1 MGKRAASR
9 LVMVSGM
16 SEEFCGA
23 KERTGVGQPLLRV
36 PTCAQVNRH
45 NKRGSVAALRGAG
58 QPLAPV
64 IPRAG
69 AVSQAE
75 PEAEKSKPCIWHSK
89 GRHNLW
95 LFSSWSREKEK
106 NLCPL
111 RWRCSSLPQPRGEP
125 GPLAA
130 HAPTACPS
138 VRTIWP
144 SPAMTFLSH
153 HLFIPH
159 LTLGTLLI
167 LKSPRFINPFCL
179 LRHLDTR

>member
-16 SEEFCGA
+16 SEEFWGA

-45 NKRGSVAALRGAG
+45 NKRGSAAALRGAG

-89 GRHNLW
+89 GCHNLW

-106 NLCPL
+106 T
-111 RWRCSSLPQPRGEP
+111 SLPAALALLLSPRAPRGAGSP
-125 GPLAA
+125 RCARPNSLPICAHHLAIARDDVPL
-130 HAPTACPS
+130 
-138 VRTIWP
+138 P
-144 SPAMTFLSH
+144 SPFHPSPHSWDTPHTQKSQVYKPFLPSET
-153 HLFIPH
+153 P
-159 LTLGTLLI
+159 
-167 LKSPRFINPFCL
+167 
-179 LRHLDTR
+179 